1 MVDLVTQAIGRFGY
15 FGVVLLMLVET
26 LFPPIPS
33 EVIMP
38 LVGIA
43 AARGEIAIGGAVLAA
58 VLGSTAGATAWYG
71 LARAY
76 GRDRLI
82 AFASSRGRWIG
93 LTSSTVERATDAFA
107 RRGGLAVFVARIL
120 PGARVFISIPAGL
133 SRMAFLPFLGF
144 TMAGFAVWYGFLGFI
159 GFALSDRIGSSLSW
173 LALLL
178 VALALVPLLSAFR
191 DSRPSDRAAKDG
203 RE

>member
-15 FGVVLLMLVET
+15 FGVILLMLVET

-38 LVGIA
+38 LVGLA

-58 VLGSTAGATAWYG
+58 VIGSTAGALAWYG

-82 AFASSRGRWIG
+82 ALSGRYGRWIG
-93 LTSSTVERATDAFA
+93 LTPSSVDRATTAFA

-120 PGARVFISIPAGL
+120 PGARVFISVPAGL
-133 SRMAFLPFLGF
+133 SHMSLLPFLGF
-144 TMAGFAVWYGFLGFI
+144 TVAGFAVWYGFLGI
-159 GFALSDRIGSSLSW
+159 VGFAFSDSIGSSLFW
-173 LALLL
+173 LAALL
-178 VALALVPLLSAFR
+178 ATLAAVPLLKAFQ
-191 DSRPSDRAAKDG
+191 DSRSRKEDG
-203 RE
+203 QN